1 MRQRLHVQTFTDFNP
16 KKKKK
21 ASKFEIDSDDALNLI
36 HAKMKHLN
44 FLKQEVRYMKLLNSF
59 LINCYNKKLTVF
71 KKF

>member
-16 KKKKK
+16 KKKKKK

-44 FLKQEVRYMKLLNSF
+44 FLKQEVRYKKIAEQLSDKLLQ
-59 LINCYNKKLTVF
+59 
-71 KKF
+71 